1 MEFPTVSQPLSDDEF
16 FSEFN
21 LCIDQALRDLQVL
34 PTIDV
39 PRVASALRVAVQRQL
54 GGRIVY
60 VRTGAGK
67 DREDRDSQ
75 IRAAAAAG
83 RAREE
88 ICREF
93 GVSRAQ
99 FYRITK
105 PPSLTA

>member
-1 MEFPTVSQPLSDDEF
+1 MSQPQIDDEF
-16 FSEFN
+16 FTEFN
-21 LCIDQALRDLQVL
+21 VCIDQALRDLQVL
-34 PTIDV
+34 PATDV

-60 VRTGAGK
+60 VRTGVGEG
-67 DREDRDSQ
+67 REDRDSQ

-83 RAREE
+83 RARDE

-93 GVSRAQ
+93 SVSRAQ
-99 FYRITK
+99 FYRIVK